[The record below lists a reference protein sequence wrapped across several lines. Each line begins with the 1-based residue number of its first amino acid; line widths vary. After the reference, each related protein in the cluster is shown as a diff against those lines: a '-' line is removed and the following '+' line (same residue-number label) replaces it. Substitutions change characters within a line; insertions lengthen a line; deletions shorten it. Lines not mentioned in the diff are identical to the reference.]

1 MSIVVGWFNGVVKLF
16 ATGCPGL
23 VVCATS
29 GTPVETCKTVSTC
42 RGCVGGCTARG
53 TSGNGIALRPEGNA
67 FGDEALRGFP
77 SFSFRGVWLFRFGLA
92 GCVRFFCS

>member
-1 MSIVVGWFNGVVKLF
+1 MSIVVVVGWFNVVVKLF

-29 GTPVETCKTVSTC
+29 GTPVETCSPPVA

-53 TSGNGIALRPEGNA
+53 TSGSGIALRPEGKG
-67 FGDEALRGFP
+67 FGDEALRDFP
-77 SFSFRGVWLFRFGLA
+77 SGGGLGMA
-92 GCVRFFCS
+92 SAVRLRINR